1 MSVVGFLN
9 DHWDIILAVVTFIGG
24 KAGVEKWLGSRK
36 ERAQQVFTL
45 AARAARAVATL
56 IKRKVIKGD
65 AAFVVW
71 EQRFEELLKAA
82 GLMPSD
88 HLRIKALDVAFR
100 YFDDLVYGGDMAKLD
115 KASQEF
121 DTAVARFEQSLNEGN
136 LKRNLDKLEA
146 AQKKLIEKSNADKSK
161 TP

>member
-1 MSVVGFLN
+1 MSVVGFLIDN
-9 DHWDIILAVVTFIGG
+9 WDLVLMAVTFVGG
-24 KAGVEKWLGSRK
+24 KVGLDKWKGVKR
-36 ERAQQVFTL
+36 ERTEQVL
-45 AARAARAVATL
+45 AYAARAARAVATL

-146 AQKKLIEKSNADKSK
+146 AQKKLAEKSES
-161 TP
+161 P